1 MATSFLHVVGLH
13 DPPRKT
19 SLRQLS
25 LFGWRPRLVNRCS
38 WPPLAKPEAGD
49 LNLGGGKGGRGVEY
63 QNNIVMLLFIFEIV
77 KYC

>member
-49 LNLGGGKGGRGVEY
+49 LNLGGGREGGVEY
-63 QNNIVMLLFIFEIV
+63 QNNIVMLLFILFL
-77 KYC
+77 KL